1 MNKIIDKKSNV
12 LRICAGNDF
21 TILVQITEYNTE
33 TGAWVNYDLSAVS
46 DVHMCLIADNG
57 KRINLPVTVNSNGTA
72 SAPIQAAYL
81 QKTTYGVELTWLNEK
96 LNRRTYAPCLLQI
109 VTSTAESTSNIAEYD
124 SNDAYHFNIKMEA
137 DVAILSIGK
146 ISDEYITESELEKE
160 LENYTTNSS
169 LETTLGNYVTNSS
182 LETKLNDYA
191 TKQYVDAHKVDTS
204 GLLQL
209 NAANQMGS
217 SGKITM
223 ASSYTPTGSYDL
235 ITKTYMENNTIDK
248 CYIIATSAPTDAAS
262 KKKFWINSSKGNGT
276 INYWTGSVWK
286 EISAS
291 YT

>member
-1 MNKIIDKKSNV
+1 MSLYLGREK
-12 LRICAGNDF
+12 
-21 TILVQITEYNTE
+21 VQN
-33 TGAWVNYDLSAVS
+33 LAVS
-46 DVHMCLIADNG
+46 VQ
-57 KRINLPVTVNSNGTA
+57 A
-72 SAPIQAAYL
+72 S
-81 QKTTYGVELTWLNEK
+81 
-96 LNRRTYAPCLLQI
+96 
-109 VTSTAESTSNIAEYD
+109 
-124 SNDAYHFNIKMEA
+124 
-137 DVAILSIGK
+137 
-146 ISDEYITESELEKE
+146 SDELSTLIGSHINDTNNPHQVTIEQLGALPLTGGVMAGPITL
-160 LENYTTNSS
+160 NADPTTA
-169 LETTLGNYVTNSS
+169 LQA
-182 LETKLNDYA
+182 A

>member
-1 MNKIIDKKSNV
+1 MVKIGFIRYWYCNSQNWPKY
-12 LRICAGNDF
+12 
-21 TILVQITEYNTE
+21 LV
-33 TGAWVNYDLSAVS
+33 
-46 DVHMCLIADNG
+46 
-57 KRINLPVTVNSNGTA
+57 
-72 SAPIQAAYL
+72 
-81 QKTTYGVELTWLNEK
+81 EK
-96 LNRRTYAPCLLQI
+96 LNS
-109 VTSTAESTSNIAEYD
+109 VKES
-124 SNDAYHFNIKMEA
+124 F
-137 DVAILSIGK
+137 
-146 ISDEYITESELEKE
+146 
-160 LENYTTNSS
+160 
-169 LETTLGNYVTNSS
+169 
-182 LETKLNDYA
+182 
-191 TKQYVDAHKVDTS
+191 QYVDAHKVDTS